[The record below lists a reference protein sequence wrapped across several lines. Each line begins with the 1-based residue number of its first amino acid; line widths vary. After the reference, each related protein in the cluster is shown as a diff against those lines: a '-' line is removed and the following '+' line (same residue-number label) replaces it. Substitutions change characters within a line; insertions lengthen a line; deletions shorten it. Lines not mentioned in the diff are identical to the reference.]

1 MILQP
6 ALDTT
11 EALRASLE
19 AEVEFARGERVLI
32 RSMDVPGLHARA
44 QKRAEFNQRTADLQ
58 LQLARD
64 LRAAADQLG
73 GLREVTL
80 AAFQTRL
87 PVEGRALGRGFAE
100 VRALATALHELDT
113 LNQTL
118 GQRALSYVRAHLAV
132 LCPRPISYNRRG
144 NSPIDPRSSTHVRV
158 V

>member
-1 MILQP
+1 MSLQR

-19 AEVEFARGERVLI
+19 AEVELARGERVLI
-32 RSMDVPGLHARA
+32 RNMDVPGLQARA
-44 QKRAEFNQRTADLQ
+44 QKRAEFNQRTAELQ
-58 LQLARD
+58 LQLAAE

-73 GLREVTL
+73 LPEVTL
-80 AAFQTRL
+80 TALEVRL
-87 PVEGRALGRGFAE
+87 PVEAQDLARSFADI
-100 VRALATALHELDT
+100 RALATALHELDG
-113 LNQTL
+113 LNLTL

-144 NSPIDPRSSTHVRV
+144 SSPADPRSTTHVRV